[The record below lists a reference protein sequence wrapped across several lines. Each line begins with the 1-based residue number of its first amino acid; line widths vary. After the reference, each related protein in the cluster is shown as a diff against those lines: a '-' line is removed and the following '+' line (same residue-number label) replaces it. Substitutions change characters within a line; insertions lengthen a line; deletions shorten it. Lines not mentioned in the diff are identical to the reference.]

1 MLRSERAEEVR
12 VEERLINPIDVDT
25 SMSSMTVPLPCAC
38 TSVRRVARVLGRAY
52 DAALAGT
59 GLNATQLAVMRAVL
73 RHPRE
78 PLSRVSDDLAMDRTS
93 LYRALALLRR
103 RQWVVLDRGVNGR
116 SRSASI
122 TAAGRRTLQ
131 RADPGW
137 AVAQTGIVERFGS
150 AEWKTFVAELQRLA
164 DCARMDAG
172 SPPSPGASA

>member
-1 MLRSERAEEVR
+1 
-12 VEERLINPIDVDT
+12 
-25 SMSSMTVPLPCAC
+25 MSTTTAPLPCAC

-93 LYRALALLRR
+93 LYRALDLLRR
-103 RQWVVLDRGVNGR
+103 RRWVVVDRGVNGR

-122 TAAGRRTLQ
+122 TAAGLRTLQ
-131 RADPGW
+131 KADPGW
-137 AVAQTGIVERFGS
+137 AVAQTGIVERFGL
-150 AEWKTFVAELQRLA
+150 AEWKAFVAELQRLA
-164 DCARMDAG
+164 DCARMETVNPF
-172 SPPSPGASA
+172 STGASA